1 RALRHPMTTPAALVT
16 PVPRLAAARGP
27 LVVTALAALLAL
39 LVVASLTWGQVH
51 IPLDQL
57 LDAVTAR
64 ESPAARIIIELRLPR
79 ILAAIFGGAAIAT
92 AGLLLQA
99 LFRNPLADSWSL
111 GLTAGGQFGAALV
124 VAGGGIAFASSEVAW
139 LRVFGGLS
147 LVAGA
152 VLGTVAVAIGMGVMA
167 RRVGSITLLVLG
179 LMLGF
184 LAQGLMSVVLHFT
197 NQGRAR
203 IFASWNDATFAGVQR
218 ADLLPYLAPIVV
230 GIVVTA
236 LVLKPLSALLL
247 GESYARS
254 LGVDIVR
261 LRRVALGAAILLAA
275 PVTAYCGPLVF
286 LGLIVPHLARGLR
299 GTAQLAPLLP
309 VVLLGGALVALA
321 GDFVVHLPWE
331 QHFLHLN
338 AILAVIGAP
347 VVIVLLLVAR
357 SMRLG
362 A

>member
-1 RALRHPMTTPAALVT
+1 MTAPSLPLLVE
-16 PVPRLAAARGP
+16 PRPLLSRG
-27 LVVTALAALLAL
+27 VVVVALLGAL
-39 LVVASLTWGQVH
+39 LLLLLLASLSYGQVLV
-51 IPLDQL
+51 PVAKVVDVL
-57 LDAVTAR
+57 LGRAPD
-64 ESPAARIIIELRLPR
+64 SPAARILLELRLPR
-79 ILAAIFGGAAIAT
+79 VAAAILGGAGVAT

-99 LFRNPLADSWSL
+99 LFRNPLADGWSL

-124 VAGGGIAFASSEVAW
+124 VAGGGIAFASDEVAW

-152 VLGTVAVAIGMGVMA
+152 ALGTIAVVIGMAAMA
-167 RRVGSITLLVLG
+167 RRVGGITLLVLG

-184 LAQGLMSVVLHFT
+184 LSQGLMSVVLHFT

-218 ADLLPYLAPIVV
+218 GDLVPFLLPVLSGLVLTVV
-230 GIVVTA
+230 
-236 LVLKPLSALLL
+236 LLKPLSALLL
-247 GESYARS
+247 GEAYARS

-261 LRRVALGAAILLAA
+261 LRRWALGAAILLVA
-275 PVTAYCGPLVF
+275 PVTAFCGPLIF

-299 GTAQLAPLLP
+299 GTAQLTPLFP
-309 VVLLGGALVALA
+309 VVVLGGALVALA

-347 VVIVLLLVAR
+347 VVILLLVFSR
-357 SMRLG
+357 SMRL
-362 A
+362 AS